1 MKMSLAIEIS
11 FVMNL
16 SNIPVMLM
24 VLSSMAIVISREM
37 KGKMNLVKNLA
48 MEISLMTEA
57 LSKIPVMFTVLSINS
72 EDMLCIY
79 TYKF

>member
-1 MKMSLAIEIS
+1 MSLAIEIS

-24 VLSSMAIVISREM
+24 VLSSMAIEISREM
-37 KGKMNLVKNLA
+37 KGIMNLAMNLA
-48 MEISLMTEA
+48 MEISLMTETF
-57 LSKIPVMFTVLSINS
+57 SKIPVMFTVLSINS